1 MVSLF
6 YLINSLSVEYFE
18 NFFHC
23 PQRNT
28 SGKHPTKLKKKKMK
42 HELYHIHFD
51 LGIIVCNQEIIP
63 S

>member
-1 MVSLF
+1 MVSLS

-28 SGKHPTKLKKKKMK
+28 SGKHPTKLKKKTN
-42 HELYHIHFD
+42 EA
-51 LGIIVCNQEIIP
+51 
-63 S
+63 